1 MSLIVSITPLTKS
14 DLSVLSTQSSAPV
27 TKKLRANHH
36 AIARLLAAGV
46 RPVEISERLGMSPT
60 TISILQKNPAFQEL
74 LLVYQNEAKE
84 ATFDLRERL
93 VVLAKV
99 STERLL
105 EVLTESEDIDPDFLR
120 KTVTDLLDRTG
131 YPAVRQVNSL
141 TATAK
146 LTSDDIERIKEKYA
160 AEKNGASGRV
170 SQAQVVEDYSESFGM
185 GEVVPAFSALS
196 DEVDSDSSER
206 AGLRE
211 KSRNGTRT
219 IG

>member
-60 TISILQKNPAFQEL
+60 TISILQKNPAFQDL

-160 AEKNGASGRV
+160 AEKNGAPGRV
-170 SQAQVVEDYSESFGM
+170 SQAQVVEDYSGSVGM
-185 GEVVPAFSALS
+185 GEVVPAFSAFS

>member
-105 EVLTESEDIDPDFLR
+105 EILTESEDIDPDFLR

-160 AEKNGASGRV
+160 AEKNGAPGRV

-211 KSRNGTRT
+211 KGWNGTGT
-219 IG
+219 ID

>member
-160 AEKNGASGRV
+160 AEKNGAPGRV

-196 DEVDSDSSER
+196 DEVDSDSGER

-211 KSRNGTRT
+211 KGWNGTGT
-219 IG
+219 ID